1 MVLFHVVE
9 GVAGRSPS
17 GKLVVDPVKLQPMCR
32 LGGIT
37 YGKVL
42 ELFDL
47 PRPSGKGVKPAA
59 AAAASGAAAVGAAA
73 ATGK

>member
-1 MVLFHVVE
+1 MVAEVVLFHIAE

-32 LGGIT
+32 MGGLT

-42 ELFDL
+42 ELFEL
-47 PRPSGKGVKPAA
+47 PRPSGKGVKPAGA
-59 AAAASGAAAVGAAA
+59 AAAAVV
-73 ATGK
+73 KQ